1 MTEDAALLQQLEA
14 DSNSED
20 NDHDLSSAQ
29 VIGTDDMLFT
39 DFDADKDPK
48 SLSPGA
54 MESCLNEM
62 QMAAS
67 RSHGSVITCVS
78 TNQYTAT

>member
-1 MTEDAALLQQLEA
+1 MGEDAALLQQLEA

-20 NDHDLSSAQ
+20 NEHDLASAQ
-29 VIGTDDMLFT
+29 VIGADDMLFS

-48 SLSPGA
+48 SLSPGE

-67 RSHGSVITCVS
+67 RSHGPVLTHFANSF
-78 TNQYTAT
+78 

>member
-1 MTEDAALLQQLEA
+1 LSAVQINDDAALLQQLEG

-20 NDHDLSSAQ
+20 NDRDSASAQ
-29 VIGTDDMLFT
+29 VIGADDMLFS

-48 SLSPGA
+48 SLSPGE

-62 QMAAS
+62 QTLAAS
-67 RSHGSVITCVS
+67 HGHGSVITH
-78 TNQYTAT
+78 YK